1 VKLALGTAQFG
12 LHYGIANRAGQI
24 SRAEGAALLSA
35 ARSARM
41 DTLDTAIAYG
51 SSEERLGEIGL
62 DGWRVVSKLP
72 PVPEGC
78 DDVDGWVTQAV
89 RGSLARLKAERL
101 YGLLLHRPQ
110 QLLET
115 TGEQLYRAMNR
126 LKSDGLVEKIG
137 ISIYAP
143 IELEPLCG
151 RFDLDMVQAPFS
163 ILDRR
168 LVDTGWLDRLA
179 GEGIEVH
186 ARSIFLQGL
195 LLMEA
200 GQRPQKFARWREV
213 WLAWHE
219 WLREAGLTPL
229 QACLRHALGF
239 EAISRVIVGV
249 DSVRQLDEILQAAQG
264 PAPQMPDAVRTDDV
278 DLLNPSR
285 WLQPA

>member
-12 LHYGIANRAGQI
+12 LDYGIANRAGQI
-24 SRAEGAALLSA
+24 STQAGAALLSA

-41 DTLDTAIAYG
+41 DTLDTAISYG
-51 SSEERLGEIGL
+51 SSEERLGQIGL

-72 PVPEGC
+72 PVPNGC

-89 RGSLARLKAERL
+89 HGSLARLKAERL

-110 QLLET
+110 QLLEKN
-115 TGEQLYRAMNR
+115 GEHLYRAMNR
-126 LKSDGLVEKIG
+126 LKSEGLVEKIG

-143 IELEPLCG
+143 DELEPLCG
-151 RFDLDMVQAPFS
+151 RFGLDMVQAPFS

-168 LVDTGWLDRLA
+168 LVETGWLDRLA

-200 GQRPQKFARWREV
+200 GERPQKFARWGTV
-213 WLAWHE
+213 WLAWHH

-229 QACLRHALGF
+229 EACLRHALAF

-249 DSVRQLDEILQAAQG
+249 DSERQLREILEAAHGPVPQA
-264 PAPQMPDAVRTDDV
+264 PAALRTDDPN
-278 DLLNPSR
+278 LLNPAR
-285 WLQPA
+285 WAEAA